1 MYFFGILIINNKV
14 DYGREGSEVEGW
26 GGGFGLR

>member
-1 MYFFGILIINNKV
+1 MYFPGSLMANNTA

-26 GGGFGLR
+26 RGRHGT